1 MYNSPRRLQRL
12 LEGPGSK
19 HERLNAGDLI
29 GRFLRLSSLLPVG
42 AGCPETSLRRKKELI
57 MKTNL
62 PVSNVETLLPEGE
75 FIYSST
81 DLKGVIVEANEA
93 FARISNFSREEM
105 IGQSHNMVRHPD
117 MPPAAFADMWQD
129 LKLGRPWRGIVKN
142 RRQDGGFY
150 WVVANV
156 SPVRENGA
164 VVGYQSVRVRPT
176 REEIDAAQDAYRRI
190 NAGDK
195 SLEIQNGRVITRR
208 PAWLMNFLSL
218 RSQMT
223 LIGLAALLS
232 GLDALSDHLGGPT
245 LPDMVALPIASLI
258 VLYALFFLLVYAP
271 GTTRDLMV
279 VSDWLER
286 VLSTGDLRG
295 RLDLR
300 RRDVIGSIARKADK
314 FASSIQATIQGI
326 ADTAQQ
332 VAAAT
337 NDVQAGVK
345 TSHDSAVKQSEATS
359 SAAAAIEE
367 VTVSIGEV
375 ATHAR
380 STMETAAQTGEVSR
394 QGTQITQNAS
404 RTIESLAGT
413 VRHSAEQVESL
424 GQRSEEISRVTSV
437 IKEIAD
443 QTNLLALN
451 AAIEAARA
459 GEQGRGFA
467 VVADEVRKLAERT
480 TRATQEIAQM
490 TQSIQTET
498 QSAVAG
504 MRSGAQQVAEGV
516 DLVNATEESLR
527 QINVEMTK
535 TTDMV
540 GEISNASN
548 EQQAAMIEMAQNVER
563 VAIMTEQ
570 NVAVVNQTGA
580 TVDYLNGVVVRM
592 RKAVQ
597 QYGV

>member
-1 MYNSPRRLQRL
+1 
-12 LEGPGSK
+12 
-19 HERLNAGDLI
+19 
-29 GRFLRLSSLLPVG
+29 
-42 AGCPETSLRRKKELI
+42 
-57 MKTNL
+57 MKINL
-62 PVSNVETLLPEGE
+62 PVTDSETLLPDGE

-93 FARISNFSREEM
+93 FAKISDYSREEM

-117 MPPAAFADMWQD
+117 MPPEAFADMWQD

-142 RRQDGGFY
+142 RRRDGGFY

-176 REEIDAAQDAYRRI
+176 RDEIAAAQDAYRRI
-190 NAGDK
+190 SAGDK
-195 SLEIQNGRVITRR
+195 SLEIRNGRVVRR
-208 PAWLMNFLSL
+208 RSAWLDAFLSL
-218 RSQMT
+218 RSQMILAGLT
-223 LIGLAALLS
+223 ALLPALAALCER
-232 GLDALSDHLGGPT
+232 LGGPQ
-245 LPDMVALPIASLI
+245 LPGVVALPLAAAF
-258 VLYALFFLLVYAP
+258 VLYALFFLLIYVPRTA
-271 GTTRDLMV
+271 RDLNI
-279 VSDWLER
+279 VSDWLEQ
-286 VLSTGDLRG
+286 VLSSGDLRT
-295 RLDLR
+295 RLNLG
-300 RRDVIGSIARKADK
+300 RRDVIGRIARQADK
-314 FASSIQATIQGI
+314 FASSIQATIQGL
-326 ADTAQQ
+326 ADTARQ
-332 VAAAT
+332 VAAAAS
-337 NDVQAGVK
+337 DVDAGVK
-345 TSHDSAVKQSEATS
+345 SSHDSAVKQSEATS

-375 ATHAR
+375 AAHAR
-380 STMETAAQTGEVSR
+380 STMETATQTGEVSR

-404 RTIESLAGT
+404 RTIAALAAT
-413 VRHSAEQVESL
+413 VRHSAERVESL
-424 GQRSEEISRVTSV
+424 GQRSEEIGRVTEV

-459 GEQGRGFA
+459 GEQGRGFS

-480 TRATQEIAQM
+480 TRATQEIATM
-490 TQSIQTET
+490 TQSIQSET
-498 QSAVAG
+498 RSAVDG
-504 MRSGAQQVAEGV
+504 MRSGAQQVADGV
-516 DLVNATEESLR
+516 ELVNATEESLR
-527 QINVEMTK
+527 QINVEMSK

-540 GEISNASN
+540 GEISSASN
-548 EQQAAMIEMAQNVER
+548 EQQAAMTEMAQNVER

-580 TVDYLNGVVVRM
+580 TVDYLNAVVVRM